1 MKDLFCNIAQEKEA
15 RLQNVLACGL
25 KTNKDI

>member
-1 MKDLFCNIAQEKEA
+1 MKDLFCNVAQGKEA
-15 RLQNVLACGL
+15 RLQYVLACGL